1 MKTIVF
7 KLLYLGICGSG
18 GKKFERTIEFN
29 ETQTLIDLHDAIMK
43 ELKWDDD
50 HLYSFFLDNNV
61 WSKNKDSEYTR
72 PNQED
77 ALEANSADISLNK
90 LGFKLGQKFAYIF
103 DFGDEHTFRIQ
114 VKNIGKAIA
123 GQKYPLTIEAVGK
136 PFEQYPEAEE

>member
-7 KLLYLGICGSG
+7 KVSYSG
-18 GKKFERTIEFN
+18 GKKFERTFEFN
-29 ETQTLIDLHDAIMK
+29 ETQTLADLHDAIMK

-50 HLYSFFLDNNV
+50 HLYSFFLDNKV

-72 PNQED
+72 PDQED
-77 ALEANSADISLNK
+77 ELEAKSADISLNK

-123 GQKYPLTIEAVGK
+123 GQKYPLIIEATGK
-136 PFEQYPEAEE
+136 HFEQYQETEE